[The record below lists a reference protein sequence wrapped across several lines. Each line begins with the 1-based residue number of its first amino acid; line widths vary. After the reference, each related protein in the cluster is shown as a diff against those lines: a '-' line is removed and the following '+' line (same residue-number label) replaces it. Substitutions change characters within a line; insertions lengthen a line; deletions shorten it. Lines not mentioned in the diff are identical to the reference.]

1 MTTVSSAL
9 MSVSTACT
17 QLPTTGIAFP
27 VVTVAVVAIACFA
40 FGLALLW
47 VSRRRDHRR
56 VSIVLLLVLC
66 ICAVVAFAPPPS
78 ADAATPGCG
87 DPVPAFTIAQTS
99 VITGLAPGMPAVR
112 IDAVGTNTGD
122 TSIFVEMVEVRVS
135 SVTKAPLAVAGTCD
149 ATDYLVEN
157 PQMPVNETV
166 LPAGSVE
173 FGGATIGFNDRQ
185 TNQDACKGA
194 TVHLAYD
201 VRES

>member
-1 MTTVSSAL
+1 M
-9 MSVSTACT
+9 
-17 QLPTTGIAFP
+17 AFP
-27 VVTVAVVAIACFA
+27 VVAVIVVAIACFA

-47 VSRRRDHRR
+47 VSRRREHRH
-56 VSIVLLLVLC
+56 VSVVVVLVLA
-66 ICAVVAFAPPPS
+66 ICAVVACAPPPS
-78 ADAATPGCG
+78 ANAATPGCG
-87 DPVPAFTIAQTS
+87 DPAPAFTIAQTS

-122 TSIFVEMVEVRVS
+122 TSIFVAAVAVRVS
-135 SVTKAPLAVAGTCD
+135 SVTKAPLAAAGACD
-149 ATDYLVEN
+149 AIDYVVEN

-173 FGGATIGFNDRQ
+173 FGGATIGFNDRA

-201 VRES
+201 VDES